1 MLGTQQSTIVFDN
14 LPCIGYAYVYMY
26 RYICVCMLHQMR
38 TIMRLRVEKNIWK
51 GPCLQGFRV
60 EFYFVWVSGFG
71 GQCSSSNICI
81 YSYLSVPGE
90 SN

>member
-1 MLGTQQSTIVFDN
+1 M
-14 LPCIGYAYVYMY
+14 
-26 RYICVCMLHQMR
+26 
-38 TIMRLRVEKNIWK
+38 EKNIWK

-71 GQCSSSNICI
+71 DQCSSSNICI
-81 YSYLSVPGE
+81 YSYLLIPGE